1 MSIVYILTNPAF
13 PRFVKVGE
21 TKNLRQRLKSLDNS
35 STPMSFRCEFAAK
48 VDDMDVVEK
57 LLHDAFGDRRV
68 RENREFFEV
77 DPMRV
82 ISALK
87 LAGGKRVTPTDD
99 VGEDQGGVEA
109 ASRSTK
115 KQSRFNFEIVEIPV
129 GSVLT
134 FYEDETVT
142 ATVYDRSKIV
152 FEGEVTSLSAAA
164 LTMMH
169 RAGFNWSTANGP
181 TYWLYD
187 GETLPERRAR
197 MEREAEEADE

>member
-1 MSIVYILTNPAF
+1 
-13 PRFVKVGE
+13 
-21 TKNLRQRLKSLDNS
+21 
-35 STPMSFRCEFAAK
+35 
-48 VDDMDVVEK
+48 
-57 LLHDAFGDRRV
+57 
-68 RENREFFEV
+68 
-77 DPMRV
+77 MRV

-87 LAGGKRVTPTDD
+87 LAGGERVTPSDD

-134 FYEDETVT
+134 FYDDETVT

-197 MEREAEEADE
+197 MERESEEVDD